1 MARVATKTKSI
12 QQEKV
17 DMLKTELNKMLGAG
31 TISTASEDKYKVS
44 YWSTGLLPIDVLL
57 QGGFPKGR
65 FVEIFGPYSSLKSY
79 VGLCTIAQIQSQGG
93 TCAVI
98 DTEHSFDADWATS
111 IGVNNEQLLIQRPK
125 TGEEAMDTAETLV
138 RGGIDFVM
146 FDSVAAALPQDENK
160 KRLHDNNV
168 SVARLAALMSVAMR
182 KLTTANSETSFLW
195 INQTRVNV
203 GVMFGSNEAT
213 PGGKALPFYASY
225 RVRMSVIEQM
235 KREIT
240 VFDGEKPR
248 KAKETYGQKFK
259 AEIVKSKLSAPFR
272 DTFFDWNLE
281 GGYVDI
287 PTYLMS
293 QGVERGFVTYK
304 GPMWTYGKHVVRG
317 REAFREFL
325 RANPDVALDLENKIR
340 REAGIEEVKAS
351 LGSLKLGITPKAE
364 RALIKSHREPDTGKR
379 TLKLKRG

>member
-1 MARVATKTKSI
+1 MATKAT
-12 QQEKV
+12 QEKV
-17 DMLKTELNKMLGAG
+17 NMLKSELNKMLGAG
-31 TISTASEDKYKVS
+31 TISTANEDKYKVS
-44 YWSTGLLPIDVLL
+44 YWPTGLLPIDVLL

-111 IGVNNEQLLIQRPK
+111 IGVNNDQLLIQRPK

-138 RGGIDFVM
+138 RGGIDFIM

-160 KRLHDNNV
+160 KRLDGNNV

-225 RVRMSVIEQM
+225 RIRMSVIEQM

-240 VFDGEKPR
+240 VFDGKAPR
-248 KAKETYGQKFK
+248 KAKEIYGQKFK

-281 GGYVDI
+281 GGFVDI
-287 PTYLMS
+287 PTYLMA
-293 QGVERGFVTYK
+293 QGVETGIVTYK
-304 GPMWTYGKHVVRG
+304 GSMWNYGKHAIRG
-317 REAFREFL
+317 REAFHTFL
-325 RANPDVALDLENKIR
+325 TENHNVALRLENQIR
-340 REAGIEEVKAS
+340 KTANLPLISDPSSG
-351 LGSLKLGITPKAE
+351 LKLGITPESEKA
-364 RALIKSHREPDTGKR
+364 RKQGPIAKPKRMLKIKKG
-379 TLKLKRG
+379 